1 MSNETYG
8 MDGFRVKFLHDE
20 RGKLIKSDSLFL
32 NIYGFWVMIHVPK
45 FMKVNRWYHPK
56 RVKLEK
62 ILRKKWERE
71 NVQDLPIINVLLRKI
86 RDGQLVFNPKD
97 YLEDKEQYFS
107 NFQSSK
113 VNFEKQYNEKYL
125 FLT

>member
-1 MSNETYG
+1 
-8 MDGFRVKFLHDE
+8 
-20 RGKLIKSDSLFL
+20 
-32 NIYGFWVMIHVPK
+32 MIHVPK

-107 NFQSSK
+107 NFQSWK
-113 VNFEKQYNEKYL
+113 VNFEKQYNEMYL